1 MKVSIMPDTT
11 KNNADVFN
19 VRQVYETLENLKSI
33 ASNNER
39 KEALKKILESD
50 DLSKRTIAFLLNKFQ
65 ITHMAKAKFKKD
77 VSKLKINEKKQAKFF
92 DWVSKIIGPTTE
104 IKTFDQFLKIISSNP
119 AGTDDTIKLIKDYAN
134 TLESE
139 NLQQFIIELAS
150 KSYKIHINAKSY
162 NDVAKNL
169 NELQVPDFAVQL
181 AKNIDDSVI
190 QNKLSKDKESLGL
203 FYITEKF
210 DGVRCIAFIKNSS
223 VQLFKRSGRE
233 ITDAPEI
240 TEELLNVFGS
250 SEHVFDGELLIS
262 NSSGKA
268 EDAFRETMT
277 IVGSKDKKIGLTY
290 HIFDELTSVDRFLTQ
305 DATRPYK
312 ARRNVLESL
321 SGTLNAQP
329 HLSVVEYLYCGTH
342 IEEAYRLRDTI
353 VARGGE
359 GVMLNNADTIYQFK
373 RTGDLL
379 KLKQLSENDGVIK
392 GVYEG
397 DGENTGRLGGIQ
409 ITYKDT
415 IINIG
420 SGFSRDERIEYWQH
434 PEKLIGKV
442 ASYKFTTES
451 TDQNQ
456 DTNVRFGRWKGL
468 RPDKSPKDVSYDN

>member
-1 MKVSIMPDTT
+1 MTDTT
-11 KNNADVFN
+11 KNNADISD
-19 VRQVYETLENLKSI
+19 VRQVFETLENLKNIS
-33 ASNNER
+33 SNNER
-39 KEALKKILESD
+39 KETLKTILESD

-77 VSKLKINEKKQAKFF
+77 VTTIKTNPKKQKAFS
-92 DWVSKIIGPTTE
+92 DWLSLVLGKAEHIT
-104 IKTFDQFLKIISSNP
+104 TFDQFLKFVSNNP
-119 AGTDDTIKLIKDYAN
+119 SGTDESIKIIKNYAE
-134 TLESE
+134 TLESDV
-139 NLQQFIIELAS
+139 LRQFIIDIAS
-150 KSYKIHINAKSY
+150 KSYKIHVNAKSY
-162 NDVAKNL
+162 NDIAKEL
-169 NELQVPDFAVQL
+169 NIPQVPDFAVQL

-210 DGVRCIAFIKNSS
+210 DGVRCIAFIKNGS

-240 TEELLNVFGS
+240 TEELLNIFGN
-250 SEHVFDGELLIS
+250 SEHVLDGELLIT
-262 NSSGKA
+262 NSSGRA

-290 HIFDELTSVDRFLTQ
+290 HVFDELTSVDRFLTQ
-305 DATRPYK
+305 DATRTYEL
-312 ARRNVLESL
+312 RRNVLESL
-321 SGTLNAQP
+321 SGTLNKQP
-329 HLSVVEYLYCGTH
+329 HLRVVDYLYYGNN
-342 IEEAYRLRDTI
+342 IDEAYRLRDEI
-353 VARGGE
+353 VDRGGE
-359 GVMLNNADTIYQFK
+359 GVMLNTADSIYQFK

-397 DGENTGRLGGIQ
+397 EGENTGRLGGIQ

-420 SGFSRDERIEYWQH
+420 SGFSRDERIDYWAH

-468 RPDKSPKDVSYDN
+468 RPDKSAKDVSYDN